1 MAVGGSDEVPPT
13 ASLSDLSLDVD
24 TGTTST
30 KVCQM
35 CVVRVVTRLVLLGLL
50 LLLAQFVD
58 VREHVN
64 RYCLWVKHVEAHSLR
79 EAVGLYALG
88 ATAFATLSPTGYLPT
103 VLAGALFPW
112 YVAWP
117 LSYAVTNLGALF
129 NLVLV
134 RGPCHPAARKV
145 LQSHARLQQAS
156 GFGGFG
162 WLDTELRRAGPK
174 SWRVVALVRLP
185 YLWTGLFN
193 YIFAL
198 SAVRGRAYIVG
209 NIIGLLPGALIFSLL
224 GDQAQSLLAIVTS
237 SSQSGSSGSATARRD
252 EIALLGL
259 ELVFLV
265 GATAALSVQFRRLW
279 QRKAEEQAARGSNTQ
294 YEERVALLGDVGEVV
309 AEAREEGL
317 GFIGIGDPVEFGVDG
332 MPFGRQTIV
341 QASGGRIDEDH
352 FGTPSPQDGGRH
364 RESFVHSPNSAF
376 AQSSS
381 LIGVSR
387 RSSPER
393 ETGRRTPF
401 SATHLGTE
409 LDGDEENDGL

>member
-1 MAVGGSDEVPPT
+1 MGGADEVPPT

-24 TGTTST
+24 TGTTTT
-30 KVCQM
+30 KLCQM
-35 CVVRVVTRLVLLGLL
+35 CVARVVTRLVLLGSL

-58 VREHVN
+58 VRGHVN
-64 RYCLWVKHVEAHSLR
+64 RYCLWVERIEAHSLR

-145 LQSHARLQQAS
+145 VQSHARLQQTS

-162 WLDTELRRAGPK
+162 WLDTELRRAGPQ

-198 SAVRGRAYIVG
+198 SAVRGRAYIIG
-209 NIIGLLPGALIFSLL
+209 NIIGLLPGSLIFSLL

-237 SSQSGSSGSATARRD
+237 ASQTGSSGSATTRRD
-252 EIALLGL
+252 EIALLAL

-265 GATAALSVQFRRLW
+265 GATAALGVQFRRLW
-279 QRKAEEQAARGSNTQ
+279 QRKAEEQAARGSNAH
-294 YEERVALLGDVGEVV
+294 YEERVALLGDAGEVV

-332 MPFGRQTIV
+332 MPFGRQTII

-352 FGTPSPQDGGRH
+352 FRAPSSQGGGR
-364 RESFVHSPNSAF
+364 REERFMHSPNSGF
-376 AQSSS
+376 TQSSS

-387 RSSPER
+387 CPSPER
-393 ETGRRTPF
+393 ETGRRTLF
-401 SATHLGTE
+401 SATHVGTE
-409 LDGDEENDGL
+409 LDDDGDNDGL